1 MAARIRSSR
10 SSWALRFCTVRTF
23 GISPKSM
30 RRSTNRAPPK
40 RSPTSTN
47 SCCAPAPGS
56 RTRPHG
62 LRLSPRRERRLPRS
76 AAPSSARLPRSSR
89 TSCAFALKNASAMRE
104 PSFWWSE
111 GSLASALLAPLAAV
125 YGIVAQWRLGRAG
138 WRAGVPVICVGNLTV
153 GGAGKTPAA
162 LALAR
167 MLAKAGE
174 RPVFL
179 SRGYGGALA
188 GPLVV
193 DPARHRAPEVGDEP
207 LLLARTAPT
216 IVARDRVKGAG
227 IADDASVIVMDD
239 GFHNPSLVKDF
250 SLLVVDARRGIGNGR
265 VIPAG
270 PLRAPVDAQL
280 ARAHALV
287 MVGRSAPDCAIAE
300 MARARDIPVLR
311 ASLRADAAVIA
322 ALAGRRVLAFAG
334 IGDPQKFFATLTEAG
349 VALAATR
356 SFADH
361 HRYTGHEAAALCEEA
376 ERDGLVLVTTEKDL
390 ARLSGEEQAL
400 YARARGL
407 PVTLVF
413 EDAAGFESLLLE
425 RLAAARK
432 PRGA

>member
-1 MAARIRSSR
+1 
-10 SSWALRFCTVRTF
+10 
-23 GISPKSM
+23 
-30 RRSTNRAPPK
+30 
-40 RSPTSTN
+40 
-47 SCCAPAPGS
+47 
-56 RTRPHG
+56 
-62 LRLSPRRERRLPRS
+62 
-76 AAPSSARLPRSSR
+76 
-89 TSCAFALKNASAMRE
+89 MRE
-104 PSFWWSE
+104 PAFWWRE
-111 GSLASALLAPLAAV
+111 GSLASALLAPVAAV
-125 YGIVAQWRLGRAG
+125 YGAIATWRLARGGRRPG
-138 WRAGVPVICVGNLTV
+138 IPVVCIGNLTV

-162 LALAR
+162 LTVAR

-188 GPLVV
+188 GPLLV
-193 DPARHRAPEVGDEP
+193 DPARHRARDVGDEP

-227 IADDASVIVMDD
+227 IAAGASVIVMDD

-280 ARAHALV
+280 SRAHALV
-287 MVGRSAPDCAIAE
+287 MVGRSAPDCTIAE
-300 MARARDIPVLR
+300 MARERDIPVLW
-311 ASLRADAAVIA
+311 ASLRADTAFIA
-322 ALAGRRVLAFAG
+322 ALAGRRVLAFAA

-361 HRYTGHEAAALCEEA
+361 HRYTRREAAALCEEA
-376 ERDGLVLVTTEKDL
+376 ERGGLALVTTEKDL
-390 ARLSGEEQAL
+390 ARLSGEEQPL
-400 YARARGL
+400 SARARAL

-425 RLAAARK
+425 RLAAART